1 MSAFDLGILDGIFI
15 TLGIESLIYMIVG
28 HFRRSNDS
36 FDNPGEQNE

>member
-36 FDNPGEQNE
+36 NCNSEEK